1 MIKTFERKVQK
12 DSEGKR
18 LDIYLTISGIGLSR
32 SKVNELI
39 KDGKVKVNNKVID
52 KPSYKV
58 KAGDFI
64 FVEYEVEEEREI
76 IPEDIE
82 IPIVYE
88 DDEIIVINKPP
99 GIVVHPAKG
108 HFRGTIVNAVLKK
121 LLEFQTDRI
130 RPGIVHRLDKDTSGL
145 MVIAKTQN
153 SVKSLAEQIQK
164 RIMKRYYKAFIWGTS
179 IKDKGTIIAPIGRHP
194 VDRKRMTI
202 TPLNSKMAIT
212 HYRVLKKFSE
222 IASLLEL
229 KLDTGRT
236 HQIRVHMEYL
246 GYPIIGDE
254 VYSGRDTRKIFK
266 IVPSVY
272 KEIVNEILNTINRQ
286 ALHAYKLSF
295 IHPSKNEEMT
305 FEVPFPTDI
314 ENLYIK
320 LVGITQIVDN

>member
-1 MIKTFERKVQK
+1 MFKTFERKVQK

-39 KDGKVKVNNKVID
+39 KEGKVKVNDKVID

-58 KAGDFI
+58 KAGDYI
-64 FVEYEVEEEREI
+64 FVQYEVEEEREI

-88 DDEIIVINKPP
+88 DDEIIVINKPA

-121 LLEFQTDRI
+121 LLEFQTDRT

-153 SVKSLAEQIQK
+153 AVKNLAEQIQR
-164 RIMKRYYKAFIWGTS
+164 RIMKRYYKAIVWGTNT
-179 IKDKGTIIAPIGRHP
+179 KDKGTIIAPIGRHP
-194 VDRKRMTI
+194 VDRKRMAI
-202 TPLNSKMAIT
+202 TPINSKMAIT

-236 HQIRVHMEYL
+236 HQIRVHMEYI
-246 GYPIIGDE
+246 GNPIIGDE
-254 VYSGRDTRKIFK
+254 VYSGRDTRKIFR
-266 IVPSVY
+266 IVPSIY

-295 IHPSKNEEMT
+295 IHPTRHQEMT
-305 FEVPFPTDI
+305 FEVPLPMDI
-314 ENLYIK
+314 ENLLIK
-320 LVGITQIVDN
+320 LENF

>member
-1 MIKTFERKVQK
+1 MFKTFERKVQK

-39 KDGKVKVNNKVID
+39 KEGKVKVNDKVID

-58 KAGDFI
+58 KAGDYI
-64 FVEYEVEEEREI
+64 FVQYEVEEEKEI

-88 DDEIIVINKPP
+88 DDEIIVINKPA

-121 LLEFQTDRI
+121 LLEFQTDRT

-153 SVKSLAEQIQK
+153 AVKNLAEQIQK
-164 RIMKRYYKAFIWGTS
+164 RIMRRYYKAIVWGTN

-194 VDRKRMTI
+194 VDRKRMAI
-202 TPLNSKMAIT
+202 TPINSKMAIT

-236 HQIRVHMEYL
+236 HQIRVHMEYI
-246 GYPIIGDE
+246 GNPIIGDE
-254 VYSGRDTRKIFK
+254 VYSGRDTRKIFR
-266 IVPSVY
+266 IVPSIY

-295 IHPSKNEEMT
+295 IHPTRNEEMT
-305 FEVPFPTDI
+305 FEVPLPMDI
-314 ENLYIK
+314 ENLLMK
-320 LVGITQIVDN
+320 LENF

>member
-1 MIKTFERKVQK
+1 MFKTFERKVQK

-39 KDGKVKVNNKVID
+39 KEGKVKVNDKVID

-58 KAGDFI
+58 KAGDYI
-64 FVEYEVEEEREI
+64 FVQYEVEEEREI

-88 DDEIIVINKPP
+88 DDEIIVINKPA

-121 LLEFQTDRI
+121 LLEFQTDRT

-153 SVKSLAEQIQK
+153 AVKNLAEQIQK
-164 RIMKRYYKAFIWGTS
+164 RIMRRYYKAIVWGTN

-194 VDRKRMTI
+194 VDRKRMAI
-202 TPLNSKMAIT
+202 TPINSKMAIT

-236 HQIRVHMEYL
+236 HQIRVHMEYI
-246 GYPIIGDE
+246 GNPIIGDE
-254 VYSGRDTRKIFK
+254 VYSGRDTRKIFR
-266 IVPSVY
+266 IVPSIY

-295 IHPSKNEEMT
+295 IHPTRNEEMT
-305 FEVPFPTDI
+305 FEVPLPMDI
-314 ENLYIK
+314 ENLLMK
-320 LVGITQIVDN
+320 LENF

>member
-1 MIKTFERKVQK
+1 MFKTFERKVQK

-39 KDGKVKVNNKVID
+39 KEGKVKVNDKVID

-58 KAGDFI
+58 KAGDYI
-64 FVEYEVEEEREI
+64 FVQYEVEEEKEI

-88 DDEIIVINKPP
+88 DDEIIVINKPA

-121 LLEFQTDRI
+121 LLEFQTDRT

-153 SVKSLAEQIQK
+153 AVKNLAEQIQK
-164 RIMKRYYKAFIWGTS
+164 RIMRRYYKAIVWGTN

-194 VDRKRMTI
+194 VDRKRMAI
-202 TPLNSKMAIT
+202 TPINSKMAIT

-236 HQIRVHMEYL
+236 HQIRVHMEYI
-246 GYPIIGDE
+246 GNPIIGDE
-254 VYSGRDTRKIFK
+254 VYSGRDTRKIFR
-266 IVPSVY
+266 IVPSIY
-272 KEIVNEILNTINRQ
+272 REIVNEILNTINRQ

-295 IHPSKNEEMT
+295 IHPTRNQEMT
-305 FEVPFPTDI
+305 FEVPLPMDI
-314 ENLYIK
+314 ENLLMK
-320 LVGITQIVDN
+320 LENF

>member
-1 MIKTFERKVQK
+1 MFKTFERKVQK

-39 KDGKVKVNNKVID
+39 KEGKVKVNDKVID

-58 KAGDFI
+58 KAGDYI
-64 FVEYEVEEEREI
+64 FVQYEVEEEKEI

-88 DDEIIVINKPP
+88 DDEIIVINKPA

-121 LLEFQTDRI
+121 LLEFQTDRT

-153 SVKSLAEQIQK
+153 AVKNLAEQIQK
-164 RIMKRYYKAFIWGTS
+164 RIMKRYYKAIVWGTN

-194 VDRKRMTI
+194 VDRKRMAI
-202 TPLNSKMAIT
+202 TPINSKMAIT

-236 HQIRVHMEYL
+236 HQIRVHMEYI
-246 GYPIIGDE
+246 GNPIIGDE
-254 VYSGRDTRKIFK
+254 VYSGRDTRKIFR
-266 IVPSVY
+266 IVPSIY

-295 IHPSKNEEMT
+295 IHPTRNQEMT
-305 FEVPFPTDI
+305 FEVPLPMDI
-314 ENLYIK
+314 ENLLMK
-320 LVGITQIVDN
+320 LENF

>member
-1 MIKTFERKVQK
+1 MFKTFERKVQK

-39 KDGKVKVNNKVID
+39 KEGKVKVNDKVID

-58 KAGDFI
+58 KAGDYI
-64 FVEYEVEEEREI
+64 FVQYEVEEEREI

-88 DDEIIVINKPP
+88 DDEIIVINKPA

-121 LLEFQTDRI
+121 LLEFQTDRT

-153 SVKSLAEQIQK
+153 AVKNLAEQIQK
-164 RIMKRYYKAFIWGTS
+164 RIMKRYYKAIVWGTN

-194 VDRKRMTI
+194 VDRKRMAI
-202 TPLNSKMAIT
+202 TPINSKMAIT

-236 HQIRVHMEYL
+236 HQIRVHMEYI
-246 GYPIIGDE
+246 GNPIIGDE
-254 VYSGRDTRKIFK
+254 VYSGRDTRKIFR
-266 IVPSVY
+266 IVPSIY

-295 IHPSKNEEMT
+295 IHPTRNEEMT
-305 FEVPFPTDI
+305 FEVPLPIDI
-314 ENLYIK
+314 ENLLMK
-320 LVGITQIVDN
+320 LENF

>member
-1 MIKTFERKVQK
+1 MFKTFERKVQK

-39 KDGKVKVNNKVID
+39 KEGKVKVNDKVID

-58 KAGDFI
+58 KAGDYI
-64 FVEYEVEEEREI
+64 FVQYEVEEEREI

-88 DDEIIVINKPP
+88 DDEIIVINKPA

-121 LLEFQTDRI
+121 LLEFQTDRT

-153 SVKSLAEQIQK
+153 AVKNLAEQIQ
-164 RIMKRYYKAFIWGTS
+164 RIMRRYYKAIVWGTN

-194 VDRKRMTI
+194 VDRKRMAI
-202 TPLNSKMAIT
+202 TPINSKMAIT

-236 HQIRVHMEYL
+236 HQIRVHMEYI
-246 GYPIIGDE
+246 GNPIIGDE
-254 VYSGRDTRKIFK
+254 VYSGRDTRKIFR
-266 IVPSVY
+266 IVPSIY

-295 IHPSKNEEMT
+295 IHPTRNEEMT
-305 FEVPFPTDI
+305 FEVPLPMDI
-314 ENLYIK
+314 ENLLMK
-320 LVGITQIVDN
+320 LENF

>member
-1 MIKTFERKVQK
+1 MFKTFERKVQK

-39 KDGKVKVNNKVID
+39 KEGKVKVNDKVID

-58 KAGDFI
+58 KAGDYI
-64 FVEYEVEEEREI
+64 FVQYEVEEEREI

-88 DDEIIVINKPP
+88 DDEIIVINKPA

-121 LLEFQTDRI
+121 LLEFQTDRT

-153 SVKSLAEQIQK
+153 AVKNLAEQIQR
-164 RIMKRYYKAFIWGTS
+164 RIMKRYYKAIVWGTN

-194 VDRKRMTI
+194 VDRKRMAI
-202 TPLNSKMAIT
+202 TPINSKMAIT

-236 HQIRVHMEYL
+236 HQIRVHMEYI
-246 GYPIIGDE
+246 GNPIIGDE
-254 VYSGRDTRKIFK
+254 VYSGRDTRKIFR
-266 IVPSVY
+266 IVPSIY

-295 IHPSKNEEMT
+295 IHPTRNEEMI
-305 FEVPFPTDI
+305 FEVPLPMDI
-314 ENLYIK
+314 ENLLMK
-320 LVGITQIVDN
+320 LENF